1 MSGRVTDCIR
11 HLLLSEFHKLGN
23 PHPSPFHLVRVT
35 QEARWSASRAT
46 SGSSLELL
54 VLVMAVPGPICQ
66 ESTPECPVTSPG
78 STPTSALMS
87 QALCSSPP
95 VDWIPT
101 AATLVLVCQIQLL
114 HPQQSLLPRL
124 LILPQL
130 NHQPPR
136 LQPELR
142 LKLLAQRW
150 KPHLHP
156 PLAQALNV
164 SSLTTIVSFRAI
176 L

>member
-1 MSGRVTDCIR
+1 MSGRVIDWICR
-11 HLLLSEFHKLGN
+11 LLISQFQKLSN

-35 QEARWSASRAT
+35 QEAPWSASRAT
-46 SGSSLELL
+46 CGSSLELL
-54 VLVMAVPGPICQ
+54 VLVMAVPGPIGQ

-95 VDWIPT
+95 VDWILT
-101 AATLVLVCQIQLL
+101 AATLVLVCQIQLVQ
-114 HPQQSLLPRL
+114 PQQSLLQRL

-142 LKLLAQRW
+142 LKLLGQRS

-164 SSLTTIVSFRAI
+164 SSLTTVVCFRAI
-176 L
+176 V